1 MRSVGLL
8 VATIGVGLLVLA
20 LVQYEIRFLGEALS
34 WLALLGVIGV
44 IFIALGAGLVLN
56 DRA

>member
-8 VATIGVGLLVLA
+8 VATLGVGLLVLA
-20 LVQYEIRFLGEALS
+20 LVQYEIRFLGGMLS
-34 WLALLGVIGV
+34 WLVLLGVVGV
-44 IFIALGAGLVLN
+44 IFIALGAGLVLS

>member
-8 VATIGVGLLVLA
+8 VATLGVGLLVLA
-20 LVQYEIRFLGEALS
+20 LVQYEIHFLGEALS
-34 WLALLGVIGV
+34 WLALLGVVGV